1 MITCI
6 PLCCQ
11 SQAFAFTRLGFVRLF
26 DAEYGDRGVRR
37 LRELLLVPKCEI
49 NPDPLVTSPCSGHVV
64 IKTQENMG

>member
-6 PLCCQ
+6 PLRCK

-26 DAEYGDRGVRR
+26 DAEYGDRGVRH

-49 NPDPLVTSPCSGHVV
+49 NPDPLATSPCSGHVV
-64 IKTQENMG
+64 TKTLETRG